1 MDFLR
6 ECATAQLSCW
16 TTGLVFMTRHA
27 RMMVPQEI
35 MVYFLSNDATSPMP
49 SATLGRML
57 ADNINYW
64 ALHHTWSNL
73 FCSVGARNGPCRSLH
88 PLTQLQLPAAHRGDS
103 QWELCLG
110 YVYTLHVQA
119 QISSGSYR
127 FWGGSTCPLGC
138 SDYRYDYCT
147 ETCARS
153 DGASRG
159 VACTPQGCIIMAQ
172 RAPALISAARG
183 CCIAPVKNNEQIL
196 LVAPKEA
203 LPAMQAMLVGIDVHF
218 VLSRQ
223 DAQYALTHRVVLVT
237 AQLLKALPTITQA
250 SWERVILFDWH
261 RIWIHLSK
269 YYRTPTGFFLR
280 RNTQVV
286 LMLADEYSGSR
297 RSPPH
302 SLDELGAALGV
313 HPFSLGAAAETKD
326 LMHERILS
334 IEDETA
340 EATNRVR
347 IYETCCISPPNSE
360 EMFAAERYEG
370 QKKIVMAQLGTL
382 AEARSSVP
390 ALRNNQTVQQFFEQ
404 SFSRPLVST
413 FAQTSFSSN
422 LEDRKC
428 AICMLDDRSAAA
440 VTRCGHWFCVQCITQ
455 ATGRG
460 YTQCPLCRSEI
471 ATACDVV
478 VVDRVSAKQ
487 PSLKQ
492 WLWESKTQS
501 ERGVRHSPEI
511 HCSNRS
517 EFGAATWRRRC

>member
-1 MDFLR
+1 MSQIPAARQIPAGAVHMSGWAALRNESWIASVPDMDLDLLLSRSEMDFLR

-326 LMHERILS
+326 R
-334 IEDETA
+334 
-340 EATNRVR
+340 
-347 IYETCCISPPNSE
+347 SE
-360 EMFAAERYEG
+360 ERGEG
-370 QKKIVMAQLGTL
+370 AVDLALHHLRLAHLLQYRLEDYVRLALRQHSMGMVITPRVEVLLLDRARLVGVDDVSLFSIVTLGTCGRDGSWQRDQTADPDAIKVHTCGDCDTGSTL
-382 AEARSSVP
+382 SVGGGVFMTGVVTSCVCDIEG
-390 ALRNNQTVQQFFEQ
+390 RQV
-404 SFSRPLVST
+404 RVSVM
-413 FAQTSFSSN
+413 SG
-422 LEDRKC
+422 
-428 AICMLDDRSAAA
+428 
-440 VTRCGHWFCVQCITQ
+440 TR
-455 ATGRG
+455 RG
-460 YTQCPLCRSEI
+460 YQTLGEH
-471 ATACDVV
+471 T
-478 VVDRVSAKQ
+478 
-487 PSLKQ
+487 
-492 WLWESKTQS
+492 
-501 ERGVRHSPEI
+501 
-511 HCSNRS
+511 
-517 EFGAATWRRRC
+517 